1 MHDLHVYTA
10 VAKVHEHITS
20 ISKHLF
26 IRSGDVAVGDA
37 FLQRERVVGATHVAN
52 DFVIASYHLEAVK
65 TDATTNRTKVSTCT
79 CIIGYI
85 MNRYIVSAHVTRDVL
100 VHVRTRRV

>member
-1 MHDLHVYTA
+1 MHAASARASKSTNSNLARVMRNLTMHDLHVYTA

-65 TDATTNRTKVSTCT
+65 TDATANTTKFL
-79 CIIGYI
+79 
-85 MNRYIVSAHVTRDVL
+85 HV
-100 VHVRTRRV
+100 